1 MFFEVRTVLEPLSI
15 VPTIRQTVA
24 DLDNTIP
31 MMHIS
36 TQTQLLKQSIIIE
49 RLFTTL
55 CGSLAVLG
63 ILLSC
68 IGLYGLL
75 SFMVTRRTN
84 EIGVRMALGARP
96 RDAAWPVMRNA
107 LSLAAFGLL
116 IGIPLALGLNQALR
130 RVLFGIKP
138 HDPIT
143 IIASVFLLL
152 IIAAIAAWIPAR
164 RAAKTDPMEALR
176 YE

>member
-1 MFFEVRTVLEPLSI
+1 
-15 VPTIRQTVA
+15 
-24 DLDNTIP
+24 
-31 MMHIS
+31 
-36 TQTQLLKQSIIIE
+36 
-49 RLFTTL
+49 
-55 CGSLAVLG
+55 
-63 ILLSC
+63 
-68 IGLYGLL
+68 
-75 SFMVTRRTN
+75 MVTRRTN

-96 RDAAWPVMRNA
+96 YDAAWPIMRNA

-143 IIASVFLLL
+143 IIASIFLLL
-152 IIAAIAAWIPAR
+152 IIAAIAAWLPAR
-164 RAAKTDPMEALR
+164 RAAKVDPMEALR